1 LRNADEE
8 INKKEVK
15 MKLPEENNDKEKKKE
30 VETSKQLS
38 DDLYQL
44 FLPVDKS
51 DKATY
56 VI

>member
-1 LRNADEE
+1 
-8 INKKEVK
+8 